1 MSDSVRTH
9 KDLDVW
15 KKAIDLVVTIYKIT
29 DSFPKEEIY
38 SLTNQLRRAAVS
50 IPSNIAEG
58 AARGSDKEFIHF
70 LYIALGSLSEIETQ
84 IIIAKELG
92 FIKDDK
98 TTLESLLFI
107 RKMLLGLIKYLKRK

>member
-1 MSDSVRTH
+1 MDH

-15 KKAIDLVVTIYKIT
+15 KKSIDFVVTIYKLT
-29 DSFPKEEIY
+29 ERFPKEEIY
-38 SLTNQLRRAAVS
+38 GLTHQLRRASVS

-84 IIIAKELG
+84 IIIAKKLG
-92 FIKDDK
+92 LIKDDK
-98 TTLESLLFI
+98 TTLESILSI
-107 RKMLLGLIKYLKRK
+107 RKMLLGLIKYLKNK